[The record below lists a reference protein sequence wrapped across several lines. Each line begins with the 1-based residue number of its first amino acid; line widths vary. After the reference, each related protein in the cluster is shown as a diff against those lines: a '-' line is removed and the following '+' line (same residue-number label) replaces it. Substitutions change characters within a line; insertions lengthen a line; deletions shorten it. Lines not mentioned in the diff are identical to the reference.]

1 MARSQKSKRVS
12 WPPDV
17 NLCQVR
23 LFLSEDAPSL
33 SGSGSQDHLQAKT
46 SWMLH
51 SMGAG
56 TDDHLPPGFEA
67 PQQSTPR
74 IPIIKWCCPP
84 MLLLS
89 PSWQVV
95 AGEES
100 KEVEAQTQREVRVL
114 EAVYPRPSAI
124 PPNPSVSPDALSYQ
138 HGDVGTQL
146 VPITPV
152 EDDDSV
158 DQSDPS
164 PSIGL
169 FETSEMQ
176 SFSKSFPDRRNL
188 HPPRDTRSEL
198 DVVAAAEP
206 DVVAAAT
213 AAFTAIMRTNEAG
226 SLIDRDLLIKILSN
240 PQLIDHLVKDYG
252 TPAPS
257 IQMTT
262 NPVSNPVT
270 ASVTMPVS
278 SQPVHINRP
287 ESSSTST
294 ATPLATS
301 TFTQPA
307 VSGHFHP
314 LTNTVAPALTMRPPL
329 ASTSTMTTSPVVKDI
344 NYYKSLIQQHGEEK
358 REAQF
363 GKRLSYHNLGLSM
376 ETIQQQNPKAR
387 DSRGKIQKPCI
398 YFNTPKGCRHG
409 VNCAYQ
415 HDASFQ
421 QRVASIPE
429 VQSAKRMKLEGEIT
443 GRS

>member
-1 MARSQKSKRVS
+1 
-12 WPPDV
+12 
-17 NLCQVR
+17 
-23 LFLSEDAPSL
+23 
-33 SGSGSQDHLQAKT
+33 
-46 SWMLH
+46 MLH

-56 TDDHLPPGFEA
+56 TEEHSPPGFEA

-74 IPIIKWCCPP
+74 IPTIKWSFPP
-84 MLLLS
+84 KLLLNS
-89 PSWQVV
+89 AWQVV

-100 KEVEAQTQREVRVL
+100 KEVEAQNQREMRVL

-138 HGDVGTQL
+138 LDEVHTPL

-152 EDDDSV
+152 EDEELV
-158 DQSDPS
+158 DQSDLS

-169 FETSEMQ
+169 FETSELQ
-176 SFSKSFPDRRNL
+176 SFSKSFPDMSNL
-188 HPPRDTRSEL
+188 HPSRDSRSGMPEKSHDTIRPLTCSPL
-198 DVVAAAEP
+198 DTEKSIVEISSAAEP

-252 TPAPS
+252 TPATCT
-257 IQMTT
+257 QMTT

-270 ASVTMPVS
+270 ASVTMPVP
-278 SQPVHINRP
+278 SQIVHSNLL
-287 ESSSTST
+287 ESSAAS
-294 ATPLATS
+294 TPLPSS

-307 VSGHFHP
+307 VSGHFHS
-314 LTNTVAPALTMRPPL
+314 LTSTVAPALPMDPQSAVTPL
-329 ASTSTMTTSPVVKDI
+329 TSTSTLSTTPVVKDI
-344 NYYKSLIQQHGEEK
+344 NYYKSLIQQHGEE
-358 REAQF
+358 RPEAQNPTLPQR
-363 GKRLSYHNLGLSM
+363 GKRQSYHNLGLNM

-398 YFNTPKGCRHG
+398 YFNTSKGCRHG

-415 HDASFQ
+415 HDSSFQ
-421 QRVASIPE
+421 QRVGSIPE
-429 VQSAKRMKLEGEIT
+429 VQSEKRMKLEGEIA